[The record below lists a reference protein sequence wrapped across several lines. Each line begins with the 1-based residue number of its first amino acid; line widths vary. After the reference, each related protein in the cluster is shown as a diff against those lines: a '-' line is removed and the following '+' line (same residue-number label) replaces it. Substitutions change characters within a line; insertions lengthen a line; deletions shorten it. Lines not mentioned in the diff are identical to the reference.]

1 MEVINKFKRFIS
13 LFTDKKIFINR
24 DIDIH
29 NNSSIINKERVNSL
43 SPKYKLQENVGSFEL
58 YGTIRDKSNI
68 AKYKLIHTETKT
80 TIYVTEKVFRLL
92 FKRE

>member
-29 NNSSIINKERVNSL
+29 NNSSIINKERVNTL

-58 YGTIRDKSNI
+58 YGIIRDKSDR
-68 AKYKLIHTETKT
+68 AKYKLIHIETKT